1 MIELTG
7 SVQAARSRQALLEQ
21 KRRSAP
27 MDTLPLPPSFTT
39 RRRTD
44 SRALAR
50 CCAPRLVP

>member
-21 KRRSAP
+21 KRRSA